1 MSRVLTLNPSYY
13 EALKRL
19 TLEMAGITLGSNHE
33 FLIETRLSA
42 LARSEGYETL
52 PSMIDELFSEGQ
64 TRLAVH
70 VVSALLER
78 DTHFFDDPEGLNKA
92 LEHCLPVLH
101 PLYKGGAI
109 RVLSF
114 GCSSGQE
121 PVSLAIELDK
131 LRDRFP
137 RLSLEVVGVDYPS
150 VALDRARAGRYTHF
164 DVQRGL
170 PIRDLV
176 TYFDRVGE
184 DWVVKPVLRDM
195 ISYRDFHLLS
205 KPDELGKFNIVLFRN
220 RLKHYSPAARLR
232 VMRSLS
238 ELVSPLG
245 FLALGSDESLGDLNF
260 GFDRV
265 DGHSHIY
272 RKREEVVEEVIDP
285 SVKVPSSR
293 THFEGAK
300 RRLRRYSDDTIEE
313 KSETEKLEPI
323 DTIDDDDLESLM
335 PKIRKA

>member
-1 MSRVLTLNPSYY
+1 MSRVLTLNPTYY

-19 TLEMAGITLGSNHE
+19 TLEMAGITLGKNHE

-78 DTHFFDDPEGLNKA
+78 DTHFFDDPTGLSKA

-109 RVLSF
+109 RILSF

-137 RLSLEVVGVDYPS
+137 RLSFEIVGVDYPS

-176 TYFDRVGE
+176 TSFDRIGE
-184 DWVVKPVLRDM
+184 DWVVKPALREM

-220 RLKHYSPAARLR
+220 RLKHYSPTARLR

-245 FLALGSDESLGDLNF
+245 FLALGSHESLGDLNF
-260 GFDRV
+260 GFDHV
-265 DGHSHIY
+265 DNQTHIY
-272 RKREEVVEEVIDP
+272 RKREDIIEAVIDP
-285 SVKVPSSR
+285 SIKVPSSR
-293 THFEGAK
+293 TQFEGAK
-300 RRLRRYSDDTIEE
+300 RRLRRYSDELATATPQSDE
-313 KSETEKLEPI
+313 SAMV
-323 DTIDDDDLESLM
+323 DDDDLEALM
-335 PKIRKA
+335 PKIRKG